1 MSDEIKKIEDSQQGD
16 GRLDW
21 QTISLMLDKEEKTSE
36 FEDKL
41 KYDIKEFSKTME
53 DSIPIH
59 ATDYT
64 KVNKAFKDAKKENK
78 SKSKIIDAYGNS
90 LLSIGTEEVT
100 KDFTNISYSN
110 DTLNWP
116 LWLILYNDSWVFKRA
131 IDKPAQDMIRCG
143 IELNLNNENKNKI
156 LKDLQKHSF
165 DFIQLLTW
173 GGLFG
178 GAIAVMMFD
187 NIKDDKQYA
196 EAITDEI
203 LKGYKRIRFYVVDRW
218 YGVAP
223 SIDDLVDDMDDFD
236 YGKPK
241 YYQVTFPNGN
251 TMKVHYSYVLRFEG
265 RVAPKL
271 IKQGQ
276 LQGWGY
282 SEGAHI
288 FNEMMRDEKL
298 KTSIQSLIDK
308 SLIEVIKMSGMRGL
322 FMGTDKANEQ
332 QIRKRLEMVNWG
344 RNFNSL
350 TFLDKED
357 EYTMNNF
364 SGLTGLADIL
374 QQNMWMIA
382 AALDMQ
388 GVLFGDLKSG
398 LSSDTDALERYDNVI
413 NGRCESY
420 LRVIYEKFL
429 SYLFKHYGVEED
441 VDFYFK
447 SLLQDKHDK
456 EKMEALDKFIDTCS
470 KLYGDGILTP
480 EMYANALLNY
490 TSKGILDFGIN
501 DKTIKEIESNIEEQM
516 EDINLD
522 TTTEQ
527 INEGEKENNDTGRE
541 ESTSGNIGLRRK
553 IR

>member
-1 MSDEIKKIEDSQQGD
+1 MSDENKEMNVHYPSKEIIELMFDS
-16 GRLDW
+16 
-21 QTISLMLDKEEKTSE
+21 SSE
-36 FEDKL
+36 NVKFEDKVEN
-41 KYDIKEFSKTME
+41 DVKELINNSK
-53 DSIPIH
+53 DSIPLK
-59 ATDYT
+59 ATDYST
-64 KVNKAFKDAKKENK
+64 VRDALTYAKKQGR
-78 SKSKIIDAYGNS
+78 SKSKITDAYGNS
-90 LLSIGTEEVT
+90 LLSIGTQEMT
-100 KDFTNISYSN
+100 KDFTNISYTN

-116 LWLILYNDSWVFKRA
+116 LWMILYNDSWVFKRA
-131 IDKPAQDMIRCG
+131 IDKPAQDMVRCG
-143 IELNLNNENKNKI
+143 IELNLNNENKDKI
-156 LKDLQKHSF
+156 LKDLRKHSF

-178 GAIAVMMFD
+178 GSIAVMMFD
-187 NIKDDKQYA
+187 NIKDDKRY
-196 EAITDEI
+196 EKAIDDDI

-223 SIDDLVDDMDDFD
+223 SNDDLVDDMDDFD

-241 YYQVTFPNGN
+241 YYQVTFPDGN
-251 TMKVHYSYVLRFEG
+251 TMRVHYSFVLRFEG
-265 RVAPKL
+265 RIAPKL

-322 FMGTDKANEQ
+322 FMGTDKANES

-357 EYTMNNF
+357 DYVMKGF

-398 LSSDTDALERYDNVI
+398 LSNDTDALDRYDNVI

-420 LRVIYEKFL
+420 LRNIYEKFL
-429 SYLFKHYGVEED
+429 SYLFKHYNINED

-447 SLLQDKHDK
+447 SLRQDERDK

-480 EMYANALLNY
+480 KMYANALLNY
-490 TSKGILDFGIN
+490 TTKGILDFGIN
-501 DKTIKEIESNIEEQM
+501 DESIKEIESNIEEQM
-516 EDINLD
+516 EEVNLD
-522 TTTEQ
+522 L
-527 INEGEKENNDTGRE
+527 NEGKENNE
-541 ESTSGNIGLRRK
+541 NIGHKEEGSTGTIGFRNKVR
-553 IR
+553 